1 MILVIICIC
10 NNLSH
15 FFKKRLKY
23 SPMQNNERT
32 KASQKI
38 TLIGALVDFLLAIF
52 KIIAGILGNSSALIA
67 DGIHSFS
74 DLLSD
79 GVVLYAAKHAN
90 EAADEDHPYG
100 HRRFETVATLGL
112 AMILAIVGIGIVV
125 DAFWRLNNPSV
136 LTHDTL
142 LLSIVALSIFSKEVL
157 FWATIKIAKTHKSDM
172 LKANAWHH
180 RSDALSSI
188 VVLVGIF
195 GSLNGYPYLDS
206 IAAIIVGL
214 MIMMIAWNLG
224 SNATKELVDT
234 SIDVKQVAQLKKTIG
249 MISGVNNVHS
259 LRTRKIG
266 HAISA
271 DVHVQVDPFLSVSE
285 GHIISVSVERVAK
298 QCLDDL
304 DDVTVHID
312 PEDDETAAPCEHLP
326 ERAVALGI
334 LNKALFNNK
343 CDGEIQRIQLHYL
356 DGKIHVDF
364 FLPLSCLSADKSHD
378 EILSKLTEVVGV
390 LPDFGKIKV
399 YFG

>member
-1 MILVIICIC
+1 MNPL
-10 NNLSH
+10 NR
-15 FFKKRLKY
+15 K
-23 SPMQNNERT
+23 

-38 TLIGALVDFLLAIF
+38 TLIGAIVDFLLSVF
-52 KIIAGILGNSSALIA
+52 KIIAGVLGNSGALIA
-67 DGIHSFS
+67 DGVHSFS

-79 GVVLYAAKHAN
+79 AVVLYAVKHAN
-90 EAADEDHPYG
+90 EAADTDHPYG
-100 HRRFETVATLGL
+100 HKRFETVATLGL
-112 AMILAIVGIGIVV
+112 AIILSLVSIGIIY
-125 DAFWRLNNPSV
+125 DAFGRLNSPST
-136 LTHDTL
+136 LSHSAL
-142 LLSIVALSIFSKEVL
+142 LLSVAALSIFSKEAL
-157 FWATIKIAKTHKSDM
+157 YWYTIKVAKAYKSDM

-188 VVLVGIF
+188 VVLVGVF

-206 IAAIIVGL
+206 VAAIVVGL
-214 MIMMIAWNLG
+214 MVMMIAWNLG
-224 SNATKELVDT
+224 SNAAKELVDT
-234 SIDVKQVAQLKKTIG
+234 AIDVEQVDQLKTAIG

-298 QCLDDL
+298 ECLEDL

-326 ERAVALGI
+326 ERAKALGI
-334 LNKALFNNK
+334 LNKALFNNE
-343 CDGEIQRIQLHYL
+343 CDGEIERIQLHYL
-356 DGKIHVDF
+356 SGKIHVDF
-364 FLPLSCLSADKSHD
+364 FLPLNCLSSNTDHND
-378 EILSKLTEVVGV
+378 ILEKLTTVVGK
-390 LPDFGKIKV
+390 LPEFGDIKV